1 MNYLMM
7 MKNWISLVSM
17 AVLLTVGYQKT
28 AFGQATATASASANV
43 IAPISMTKTV
53 DLNFGNIAVSVSAG
67 GTVVLV
73 PAGTRSAGGAGGV
86 TLPVTSGTVAP
97 ATFTISGNASYTYA
111 ITLPSSVT
119 ITNGSQSMT
128 VNGFSSTPSST
139 GTIGT
144 GGTQNLTVGAT
155 LNVSAAQ
162 NPGTYTNATGV
173 PVTVNY
179 N

>member
-1 MNYLMM
+1 MM
-7 MKNWISLVSM
+7 IKSRFFLLNMVII
-17 AVLLTVGYQKT
+17 LTVGCQKT
-28 AFGQATATASASANV
+28 AFAQATATASASANV

-73 PAGTRSAGGAGGV
+73 PSGTRSAGGAGGV

-111 ITLPSSVT
+111 ITLPSTVT
-119 ITNGSQSMT
+119 ITNGSNSMT
-128 VNGFSSTPSST
+128 VNGFSSLPAST

-155 LNVSAAQ
+155 LNVSPAQ